1 MTASVVPGSPQ
12 WWQHVERGRGLGLD
26 IVAEQSLEVLRAN
39 DVPIAMDI
47 RRPRGT
53 VLLYNLQTHTLSHGV
68 VSPDAVCR
76 ELEGLPAEFDM
87 PLRAA
92 ERELGARPQVWALY
106 SADLFAALRSLTEDA
121 LHQAAVPTDSVKA
134 ARVRLSLTGGRGFA
148 VKLVSHL

>member
-1 MTASVVPGSPQ
+1 
-12 WWQHVERGRGLGLD
+12 
-26 IVAEQSLEVLRAN
+26 
-39 DVPIAMDI
+39 MDI